1 VTGKTRGIPMSDADV
16 AAIVAAVSQSKRYR
30 HVSPGLVR
38 RLAAEEIPKSK
49 NAADA
54 EKRTKRR
61 LHQIFGAYATPLPY
75 EKLTAKLSA
84 AAKQSPEA
92 FKEATREILKLHAS
106 TAERLPVL
114 ESFYE
119 PIFKITGKPFKIL
132 DLACGLNPL
141 TVLWM
146 NLSANAFYVAVDIDA
161 EMAHFVDRFLAM
173 APVHGVARV
182 NDLVAGPPRAWADV
196 AFLLKTLP
204 VLEHQTHDVLPILD
218 AIHAPWL
225 VVSFPTKS
233 LGNRSKGM
241 AATYRAIMEN
251 LTKSRPNWQTHE
263 LTYPS
268 ELVYVIKK
276 S

>member
-1 VTGKTRGIPMSDADV
+1 MSEPDL
-16 AAIVAAVSQSKRYR
+16 AAIVAAVAHSKRYR
-30 HVSPGLVR
+30 HVAPGLVR
-38 RLAAEEIPKSK
+38 RLAAEELPKAK

-75 EKLTAKLSA
+75 EKLTARLSA
-84 AAKQSPEA
+84 AAKAGADA
-92 FKEATREILKLHAS
+92 FKEATREVLKLHAS
-106 TAERLPVL
+106 TAERLPEL
-114 ESFYE
+114 ETFYE
-119 PIFKITGKPFKIL
+119 PIFKITGKPFKVL

-141 TVLWM
+141 SVLWM
-146 NLSANAFYVAVDIDA
+146 NLSPNAFYVGVDIDA
-161 EMAHFVDRFLAM
+161 ELANFVDRFLAM
-173 APVHGVARV
+173 APGVHGVGRV

-204 VLEHQTHDVLPILD
+204 VLQHQTGDVLPILD
-218 AIHAPWL
+218 TIKAPWL

-241 AATYRAIMEN
+241 AATYRATMQE
-251 LTKSRPNWQTHE
+251 LMKSRPAWQSHE
-263 LTYPS
+263 ISYPS

-276 S
+276 N

>member
-1 VTGKTRGIPMSDADV
+1 MSDVDPAV
-16 AAIVAAVSQSKRYR
+16 IIAAVSHSKRYR
-30 HVSPGLVR
+30 HVSPGLVQ

-84 AAKQSPEA
+84 AAKTSPEA
-92 FKEATREILKLHAS
+92 FKDATREILKHHAS

-119 PIFKITGKPFKIL
+119 PIFQITGKPFKVL

-161 EMAHFVDRFLAM
+161 EMANFVDRFLAM

-182 NDLVAGPPRAWADV
+182 NDLVTGPPRAWADV

-225 VVSFPTKS
+225 VVSFPTRS
-233 LGNRSKGM
+233 LGNCSKGM
-241 AATYRAIMEN
+241 TATYRATMEN
-251 LTKSRPNWQTHE
+251 LTKSRPKWTSHE

-276 S
+276 

>member
-1 VTGKTRGIPMSDADV
+1 MPDADP
-16 AAIVAAVSQSKRYR
+16 AAIVAAVSHSKRYR
-30 HVSPGLVR
+30 HVSPALVA

-75 EKLTAKLSA
+75 EKLLVRLSTASRT
-84 AAKQSPEA
+84 SPDA

-106 TAERLPVL
+106 TAERLPIL
-114 ESFYE
+114 ETFYG
-119 PIFKITGKPFKIL
+119 PIFEITGKPSKVL

-141 TVLWM
+141 TSLWM
-146 NLSANAFYVAVDIDA
+146 GLAASAFYVAVDIDA
-161 EMAHFVDRFLAM
+161 EMANFVDRFLAM

-182 NDLVAGPPRAWADV
+182 NDLVTGPPRAWADV
-196 AFLLKTLP
+196 ALLLKTLP

-218 AIHAPWL
+218 AIRAPWL

-233 LGNRSKGM
+233 LGNRGKGM
-241 AATYRAIMEN
+241 PATYRATMEN
-251 LTKSRPNWQTHE
+251 LLKVRPAWQSHE
-263 LTYPS
+263 LRYPS

-276 S
+276 